1 VGTPGRRS
9 WPLTVLFR
17 TPFVKHGLGIPPR
30 GGGAVRPERPVQLD
44 GRSLADVGGPLPEV
58 PCVGAVV
65 HDTQGRLLLIRR
77 GHAPSAGLWS
87 VPGGRMEA
95 GESQAQAVVREV
107 AEETGLRVHPD
118 RVLGSVRIDGDGVV
132 FTVTDWACT
141 LTDPDPRPVAGDDAA
156 DVAFV
161 DAAGLTAL
169 DVAPGVVAALSGWG
183 VLPR

>member
-1 VGTPGRRS
+1 V
-9 WPLTVLFR
+9 V
-17 TPFVKHGLGIPPR
+17 FVKHRVGADRALGGLP
-30 GGGAVRPERPVQLD
+30 AL
-44 GRSLADVGGPLPEV
+44 RSLTDVDVPLPEV

-65 HDTQGRLLLIRR
+65 HDAQGRLLLIRR

-95 GESQAQAVVREV
+95 GESEAQAVVREV
-107 AEETGLRVHPD
+107 AEETALRVHPE
-118 RVLGSVRIDGDGVV
+118 RVLGRVRIDGDGLV

-141 LTDPDPRPVAGDDAA
+141 MLEPEQLPVAGDDAA

-161 DAAGLTAL
+161 DAARLAAL
-169 DVAPGVVAALSGWG
+169 DMAPGVVAALSGWG